1 MRRVFKRNTGRNM
14 CRMSFLDEEKNI
26 DKLEKVSKR
35 RMISQSQ
42 LIRDFI
48 QDGLRGW
55 DCQVT
60 FSPFS
65 VPFFFFLEFYVLEDI
80 WNGSPVDFDS
90 VIYLKDLTD
99 FGITHL
105 LILLCLLLYLKH
117 LQEHLFS
124 GLFSFSPDLK
134 NHELTV
140 L

>member
-55 DCQVT
+55 DV
-60 FSPFS
+60 
-65 VPFFFFLEFYVLEDI
+65 
-80 WNGSPVDFDS
+80 
-90 VIYLKDLTD
+90 
-99 FGITHL
+99 
-105 LILLCLLLYLKH
+105 
-117 LQEHLFS
+117 
-124 GLFSFSPDLK
+124 
-134 NHELTV
+134 
-140 L
+140 